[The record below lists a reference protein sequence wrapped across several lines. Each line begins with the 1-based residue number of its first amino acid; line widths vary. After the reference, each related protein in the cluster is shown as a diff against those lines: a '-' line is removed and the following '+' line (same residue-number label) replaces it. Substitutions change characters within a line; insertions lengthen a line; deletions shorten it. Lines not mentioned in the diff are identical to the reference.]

1 MADVA
6 LDAIIMIDPEGR
18 TTFWNPAA
26 ERMLGYT
33 SAEAIG
39 QDLHALIVPP
49 RFHAAHERAFPEF
62 RLSGKGAAL
71 GQTLELFAL
80 RMDGVEIAVALSL
93 SAVRLADGWHAVGIL
108 RDITDQQR
116 ARAALKDSEER
127 YRTLFNSS
135 RDAMMTLVPPDW
147 TYAFANPAAM
157 ALFGLENEA
166 QLHAFEP
173 GQLSPE
179 RQPDGRLSS
188 EAAKQA
194 IATALREGSHFSE
207 WTHRRADGETF
218 PGTILLTRI
227 ELGGRSFL
235 QATIRDITAQKQ
247 AEDAV
252 RAKTLALESANRQL
266 EAAVERASQM
276 AVAAEAA
283 NTAKGQFLANMSH
296 EIRTPMN
303 GVIGMIAL
311 LLDTDLSEEQRR
323 YAETVRV
330 SADALLSV
338 ISEILDFSKIDAG
351 KLELEAYDFDLRG
364 TVEEAAELL
373 AVRAQEKHVEF
384 ICRIDP
390 AVPDRVVGDPGRLR
404 QIFLNLGGNAVKF
417 TPSGEVQI
425 AATLESETDDAVVVR
440 FEVRDTGIGIPA
452 EKLPFLFGAFQQV
465 DASTTR
471 RYGGSGLGLA
481 ISKRLAL
488 LMGGAMGVDSEE
500 GRGSTFWFT
509 ARLGA
514 ARPGERHRERR
525 HGAFGAA
532 KVLIVDDNAT
542 NRFVLSEQLT
552 AWGVRQAPA
561 EGALQAMDM
570 LRAARV
576 AGDPFTLVITDMQM
590 PDVDGETLGASI
602 RSESELSD
610 TLLVMLTS
618 LGRPGDAQRLASK
631 GFSACL
637 TKPVRQSQLFD
648 CLATLLEGR
657 TPTGSVP
664 CPEHPTRHA
673 ATETRHRNERILL
686 AEDNATNQQ
695 VATRL
700 LEKMGFSVVAVA
712 NGREAVRALEAGPF
726 DLVLMDLQ
734 MPLMD
739 GFEATRAIRDPQS
752 AVRNR
757 RVPIV
762 AMTAHAL
769 KGDRERCLDAGMD
782 DYLTKPVDPKKL
794 AKVTEHWVGRSSDDA
809 PAVVP
814 AVIVEPVKAPIIFDR
829 PGLVARTME
838 DEDLLQEVV
847 SCFLEDTPRL
857 IDGLKAHIRSG
868 DSAAAGAQAHGL
880 KGAAANVGGVALS
893 ETAAEMERAGRAG
906 RLEALAALMPEL
918 ERQFARLRDRMQEDL
933 T

>member
-1 MADVA
+1 
-6 LDAIIMIDPEGR
+6 
-18 TTFWNPAA
+18 
-26 ERMLGYT
+26 
-33 SAEAIG
+33 
-39 QDLHALIVPP
+39 
-49 RFHAAHERAFPEF
+49 
-62 RLSGKGAAL
+62 
-71 GQTLELFAL
+71 
-80 RMDGVEIAVALSL
+80 
-93 SAVRLADGWHAVGIL
+93 
-108 RDITDQQR
+108 
-116 ARAALKDSEER
+116 
-127 YRTLFNSS
+127 
-135 RDAMMTLVPPDW
+135 
-147 TYAFANPAAM
+147 
-157 ALFGLENEA
+157 
-166 QLHAFEP
+166 
-173 GQLSPE
+173 
-179 RQPDGRLSS
+179 
-188 EAAKQA
+188 
-194 IATALREGSHFSE
+194 
-207 WTHRRADGETF
+207 
-218 PGTILLTRI
+218 
-227 ELGGRSFL
+227 
-235 QATIRDITAQKQ
+235 
-247 AEDAV
+247 
-252 RAKTLALESANRQL
+252 
-266 EAAVERASQM
+266 
-276 AVAAEAA
+276 
-283 NTAKGQFLANMSH
+283 
-296 EIRTPMN
+296 
-303 GVIGMIAL
+303 
-311 LLDTDLSEEQRR
+311 
-323 YAETVRV
+323 
-330 SADALLSV
+330 
-338 ISEILDFSKIDAG
+338 
-351 KLELEAYDFDLRG
+351 
-364 TVEEAAELL
+364 
-373 AVRAQEKHVEF
+373 
-384 ICRIDP
+384 
-390 AVPDRVVGDPGRLR
+390 
-404 QIFLNLGGNAVKF
+404 
-417 TPSGEVQI
+417 
-425 AATLESETDDAVVVR
+425 
-440 FEVRDTGIGIPA
+440 
-452 EKLPFLFGAFQQV
+452 
-465 DASTTR
+465 
-471 RYGGSGLGLA
+471 
-481 ISKRLAL
+481 
-488 LMGGAMGVDSEE
+488 VDSEE